1 MVLILINNSEYC
13 ACFLAIARAAK
24 TTFLV
29 RSRKK
34 FDLCCSHCRDWASS
48 WRKRSQSVFVTYR
61 NCWIWAHNYAYW
73 TCLLFF
79 QRVVLFNRRLI
90 RIDRLLGE
98 EKEFRV
104 GWFICIIIKL
114 LVDYDQFAGFLLFVL
129 TLAAWLR
136 SSLGYFIFYD

>member
-1 MVLILINNSEYC
+1 M
-13 ACFLAIARAAK
+13 
-24 TTFLV
+24 
-29 RSRKK
+29 
-34 FDLCCSHCRDWASS
+34 
-48 WRKRSQSVFVTYR
+48 
-61 NCWIWAHNYAYW
+61 
-73 TCLLFF
+73 LFF

-129 TLAAWLR
+129 TLAA
-136 SSLGYFIFYD
+136 